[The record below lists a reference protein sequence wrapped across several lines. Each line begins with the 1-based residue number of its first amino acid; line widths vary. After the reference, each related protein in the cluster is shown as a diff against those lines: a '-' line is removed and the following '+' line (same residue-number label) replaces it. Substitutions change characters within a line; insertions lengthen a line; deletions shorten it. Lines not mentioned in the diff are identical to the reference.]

1 LGTQNANAFRPA
13 AALQMCSLLCATI
26 LAVTACL
33 SNSAIAQTQAPVS
46 FAGKQLSVALGYGT
60 GGTYYA
66 YAKLIADHLGA
77 HVEGKPNVLV
87 QSMPGAGGV
96 RMLNSA
102 AKLFAADG
110 TQLFVPPDTMVIS
123 QTISKEGGQF
133 DARKFHYLATI
144 NQQNNVFV
152 TRREVA
158 TTMDDLKKREIVVGH
173 SGIGS
178 AGHIVP
184 SVAKD
189 ILGLKLKLIAG
200 YEGSRDGILAMERG
214 EIDGAIYGWETWE
227 QAVPHWFKGENSF
240 AVAIFQTGPKREPSL
255 PDVPLLRDMA
265 KGDDRALVELTDTQ
279 VVIGRSLA
287 LPPNASSSL
296 VAQFRKSV
304 AQMVDD
310 PAFKDDAT
318 RRKLIL
324 NPLTG
329 EELQA
334 AIDRAINAPS
344 PALIARAK
352 KLLQ

>member
-1 LGTQNANAFRPA
+1 MGTQNANAFRPA
-13 AALQMCSLLCATI
+13 AALQMCFLLSATI
-26 LAVTACL
+26 LVATVSL
-33 SNSAIAQTQAPVS
+33 SVSAIAQAQAPVS

-66 YAKLIADHLGA
+66 YAKFIADHLGA

-152 TRREVA
+152 TRREIA

-265 KGDDRALVELTDTQ
+265 TGDDRALVELTDTQ

-287 LPPNASSSL
+287 LPPNASPSL
-296 VAQFRKSV
+296 VAQFRASV
-304 AQMVDD
+304 AKMVED

-324 NPLTG
+324 NPLSG

>member
-1 LGTQNANAFRPA
+1 LDALHATASRPISAQPMRSALVASIMLCVMAPFASANAQA
-13 AALQMCSLLCATI
+13 
-26 LAVTACL
+26 
-33 SNSAIAQTQAPVS
+33 QAPVS

-66 YAKLIADHLGA
+66 YAKFIADHLGQ

-102 AKLFAADG
+102 AKLMAADG
-110 TQLFVPPDTMVIS
+110 TQLFMPPDTMVIS

-158 TTMDDLKKREIVVGH
+158 TKLDDLKTREIVVGH

-178 AGHIVP
+178 AGHIIS

-189 ILGLKLKLIAG
+189 ILGLKLRLIPG
-200 YEGSRDGILAMERG
+200 YEGSRDGILALERG

-265 KGDDRALVELTDTQ
+265 TGDDRALVELTDTQ
-279 VVIGRSLA
+279 VVIGRSIA
-287 LPPNASSSL
+287 LPPNASKNL
-296 VAQFRKSV
+296 VAQLRGSV
-304 AQMVDD
+304 AQMVAD
-310 PAFKDDAT
+310 PAFKEDAA

-324 NPLTG
+324 NPLSG

-334 AIDRAINAPS
+334 AIERALNAPS

>member
-1 LGTQNANAFRPA
+1 MDAFSATNARPLVPQRMRLAFIAFFMVFASPA
-13 AALQMCSLLCATI
+13 VA
-26 LAVTACL
+26 
-33 SNSAIAQTQAPVS
+33 QAPVS

-66 YAKLIADHLGA
+66 YAKFIADHLGQ

-102 AKLFAADG
+102 AKLMAADG
-110 TQLFVPPDTMVIS
+110 TQLFMPPDTMVIS
-123 QTISKEGGQF
+123 QTISKDGGQF
-133 DARKFHYLATI
+133 DARNFHYLATI

-152 TRREVA
+152 TRRDVA
-158 TTMDDLKKREIVVGH
+158 TKLDDLKTREIVVGH

-200 YEGSRDGILAMERG
+200 YEGSRDGILALERG

-240 AVAIFQTGPKREPSL
+240 AVAIFQTGPKREPAL

-265 KGDDRALVELTDTQ
+265 TGDDRALVELTDTQ
-279 VVIGRSLA
+279 VVIGRSIA
-287 LPPNASSSL
+287 LPPNASKAL

-304 AQMVDD
+304 AEMVRD
-310 PAFKDDAT
+310 PAFGEDAA
-318 RRKLIL
+318 RRRLIL

-334 AIDRAINAPS
+334 SIERAINTPS

>member
-1 LGTQNANAFRPA
+1 MLNATAFRPI
-13 AALQMCSLLCATI
+13 AALLKRSCLLASSIFCGVLALGSAT
-26 LAVTACL
+26 
-33 SNSAIAQTQAPVS
+33 AQTQPPLS

-66 YAKLIADHLGA
+66 YAKFIADHLGQ
-77 HVEGKPNVLV
+77 HVEGRPNVLV
-87 QSMPGAGGV
+87 QSMPGAGGM
-96 RMLNSA
+96 RMLNAA
-102 AKLFAADG
+102 AKLMASDG

-123 QTISKEGGQF
+123 QTISKDGGQF

-152 TRREVA
+152 TRRDVA
-158 TTMDDLKKREIVVGH
+158 TKLDDLKIREIVVGH

-178 AGHIVP
+178 AGHIIP

-189 ILGLKLKLIAG
+189 ILGLKLKMIAG
-200 YEGSRDGILAMERG
+200 YEGSRDGILALERG

-240 AVAIFQTGPKREPSL
+240 AVAIFQTGPKREKSL
-255 PDVPLLRDMA
+255 LDVPLLRDMA
-265 KGDDRALVELTDTQ
+265 TGDDRALVELTDTQ

-287 LPPNASSSL
+287 LPPNVPKAL
-296 VAQFRKSV
+296 VAQFRGSV
-304 AQMVDD
+304 DRMVND
-310 PAFKDDAT
+310 PAFKEDAI

-329 EELQA
+329 EELQG
-334 AIDRAINAPS
+334 AIERAINAPS
-344 PALIARAK
+344 PELILRAK